1 MDEGTKEQHRAM
13 RAQLGPQQA
22 TVATAHNSARVVYHL
37 LKHCDA
43 FQADPVVAY

>member
-13 RAQLGPQQA
+13 RARLGPQQA
-22 TVATAHNSARVVYHL
+22 IIATAHKNARVVYHL

-43 FQADPVVAY
+43 F